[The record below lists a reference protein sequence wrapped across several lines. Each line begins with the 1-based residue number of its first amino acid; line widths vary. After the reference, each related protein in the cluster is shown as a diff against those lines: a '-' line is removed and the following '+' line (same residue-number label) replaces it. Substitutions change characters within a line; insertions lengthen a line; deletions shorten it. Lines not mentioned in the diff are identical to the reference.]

1 MSWQR
6 WVLAVVVV
14 LIASAQY
21 GLLAYSLVDL
31 HRRPRV
37 RGENKMGWALL
48 VAVLPIVGA
57 VIYGIYGPSSFLPR
71 PNRPP
76 RRENVR
82 LGADDLQDA
91 P

>member
-6 WVLAVVVV
+6 WALAAVVI

-21 GLLAYSLVDL
+21 GLLIYALIDL

-37 RGENKMGWALL
+37 RGENKTGWALI
-48 VAVLPIVGA
+48 VAALPIAGPL
-57 VIYGIYGPSSFLPR
+57 IYGVFGPTSFLPR

-76 RRENVR
+76 RGEIIR
-82 LGADDLQDA
+82 LNRDDLQDS